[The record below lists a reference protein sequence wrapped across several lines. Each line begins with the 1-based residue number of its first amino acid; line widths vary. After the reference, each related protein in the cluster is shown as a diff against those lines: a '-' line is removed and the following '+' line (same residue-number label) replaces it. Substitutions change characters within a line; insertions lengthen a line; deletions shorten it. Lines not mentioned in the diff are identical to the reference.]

1 MVISLMGA
9 RLSKVDFTGYLKTGK
24 VVETWKSHG
33 IQIVMEK
40 SWKIAKNEQKP
51 GKFMESYDQFW
62 GNN

>member
-1 MVISLMGA
+1 M
-9 RLSKVDFTGYLKTGK
+9 
-24 VVETWKSHG
+24 ETWKSHG

-51 GKFMESYDQFW
+51 GKVMESYDQFW